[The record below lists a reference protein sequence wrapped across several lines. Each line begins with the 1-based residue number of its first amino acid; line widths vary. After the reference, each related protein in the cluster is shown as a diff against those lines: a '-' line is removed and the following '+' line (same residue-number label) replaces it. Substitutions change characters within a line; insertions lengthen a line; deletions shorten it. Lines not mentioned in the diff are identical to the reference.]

1 MYYSTAKK
9 CLLVSTFLEGLI
21 FGGCNP
27 GPKALSAYGWILQES
42 GPYPVLSCA
51 SLNAEPPELFS
62 RLTKHHF
69 NTYNKGYEYQFAADD
84 QQSIRPKLDKQEV

>member
-42 GPYPVLSCA
+42 GPYPD
-51 SLNAEPPELFS
+51 
-62 RLTKHHF
+62 
-69 NTYNKGYEYQFAADD
+69 KGDAKVAYIGNEQALKPQIGTSA
-84 QQSIRPKLDKQEV
+84 

>member
-42 GPYPVLSCA
+42 GRAMRSPETSLS
-51 SLNAEPPELFS
+51 
-62 RLTKHHF
+62 
-69 NTYNKGYEYQFAADD
+69 GG
-84 QQSIRPKLDKQEV
+84 